1 MVREGAMSRETFR
14 FVELDSPEYA
24 QELDL
29 RWRILR
35 QPLGLARDAVSFP
48 FEVESLHLVALDGA
62 RVVGCVLFHPE
73 GSETGR
79 LFQMA
84 VEPDRQGTGLGTRLV
99 RALEAEVARRG
110 FREIILHARDTAVGF
125 YARLGYAPF
134 GPPYVEVGIPHQN
147 MRRSLEPAAP

>member
-1 MVREGAMSRETFR
+1 MSETLLFIG
-14 FVELDSPEYA
+14 LDAPEYA

-35 QPLGLARDAVSFP
+35 KPLGFEQAAVQFP
-48 FEVESLHLVALDGA
+48 FEAESLHLVALEGG
-62 RVVGCVLFHPE
+62 RVVGCVLFHPD
-73 GSETGR
+73 GPGTGR

-99 RALEAEVARRG
+99 RTLEEELVRRG
-110 FREIILHARDTAVGF
+110 FREVTLHARDTAVGF
-125 YARLGYAPF
+125 YARLGYSPV

-147 MRRSLEPAAP
+147 MRRLLEAPAGPGA